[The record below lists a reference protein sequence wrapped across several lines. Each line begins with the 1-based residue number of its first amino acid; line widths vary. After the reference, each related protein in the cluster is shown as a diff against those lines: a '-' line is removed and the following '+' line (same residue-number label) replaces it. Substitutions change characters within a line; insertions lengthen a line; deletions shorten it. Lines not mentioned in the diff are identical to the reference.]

1 MRFVTVAPSEARV
14 AIYVLLP
21 TAVSGLVV
29 EPTMGSHALGPMV
42 WPSCSTTV
50 DKVLRWSTTGGGT
63 REGLGIADV
72 GMIRG
77 AKFVGS
83 GRLSVDVSVTHP
95 VATADTSRWLN
106 VS

>member
-1 MRFVTVAPSEARV
+1 
-14 AIYVLLP
+14 
-21 TAVSGLVV
+21 
-29 EPTMGSHALGPMV
+29 
-42 WPSCSTTV
+42 
-50 DKVLRWSTTGGGT
+50 
-63 REGLGIADV
+63 LGIADV